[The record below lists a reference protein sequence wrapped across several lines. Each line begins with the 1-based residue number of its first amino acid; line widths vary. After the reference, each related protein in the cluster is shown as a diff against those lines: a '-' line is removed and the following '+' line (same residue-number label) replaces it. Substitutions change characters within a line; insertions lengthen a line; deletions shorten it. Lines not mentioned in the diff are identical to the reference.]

1 MTSIESHVNLK
12 DLFLDLKEFILMR
25 KLINSIYIL
34 EIENNI
40 NICKKTTYW

>member
-1 MTSIESHVNLK
+1 MTSIESHFNLK
-12 DLFLDLKEFILMR
+12 DLSLDLKEFILMR

-40 NICKKTTYW
+40 NICKKTTY